1 MLKPLVFTLALLA
14 FPLAALAQSTTASGQ
29 SQTQNQV
36 TIQNLPPA
44 ASCFTCDCNTA
55 DVDCRTDCF
64 NSYSDLVKRQQC
76 EATCGRTLATCL
88 SNAQRLQRAVDE
100 QRALTQQNAS
110 SARTN

>member
-14 FPLAALAQSTTASGQ
+14 LPGAALAQSTSASGQ

-44 ASCFTCDCNTA
+44 ATCFTCECNTA
-55 DVDCRTDCF
+55 DFDCRTACVSSTDP
-64 NSYSDLVKRQQC
+64 VRRQQC
-76 EATCGRTLATCL
+76 EAACGQTLSTCL

-100 QRALTQQNAS
+100 QRALTQQSSS